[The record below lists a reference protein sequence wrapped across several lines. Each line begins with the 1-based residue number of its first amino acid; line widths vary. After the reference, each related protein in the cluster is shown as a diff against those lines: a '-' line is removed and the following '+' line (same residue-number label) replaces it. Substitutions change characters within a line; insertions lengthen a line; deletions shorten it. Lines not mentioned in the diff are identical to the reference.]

1 MAIPKKGVSMMQEE
15 NNGEEY
21 VAGLYRH
28 PVTGAE
34 LVTKEDPL
42 FGNAQSE
49 AVVRVGFERVGD
61 TPTGYEK
68 TLVEVNA
75 STAKTSNASEEDL
88 KGLQA
93 RLKVLEAEKESTS
106 EDVATPEAVE
116 ASVPTE
122 KENKENKK
130 ESK

>member
-15 NNGEEY
+15 NNGVEY

-61 TPTGYEK
+61 APTGYEK

-75 STAKTSNASEEDL
+75 ANAKTSNASEEDL

-93 RLKVLEAEKESTS
+93 RLKVLEAEKESAQA
-106 EDVATPEAVE
+106 ATPEVVAE
-116 ASVPTE
+116 TTSVPAE
-122 KENKENKK
+122 KVKK
-130 ESK
+130 